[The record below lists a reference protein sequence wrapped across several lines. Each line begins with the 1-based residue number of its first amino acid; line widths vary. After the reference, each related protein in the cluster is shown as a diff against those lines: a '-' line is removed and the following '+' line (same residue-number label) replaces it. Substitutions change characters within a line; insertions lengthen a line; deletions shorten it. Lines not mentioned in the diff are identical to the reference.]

1 VASPASD
8 SGSDVDLP
16 DSLRVTFIDRDA
28 QDLVVHVAGH
38 LDLATAPRLDD
49 HLRERLDGAP
59 PRRILLDLSQ
69 LDFMG
74 GAGVAVLLRLHRWCR
89 DHGCAPLRLTTARGP
104 VDRTLRLLDVEDLF
118 ERWPDP

>member
-8 SGSDVDLP
+8 GDLP
-16 DSLRVTFIDRDA
+16 DSLRITFVDQDPR
-28 QDLVVHVAGH
+28 DLVVHVAGH

-49 HLRERLDGAP
+49 HLRERLGCAP

-69 LDFMG
+69 LDFIG

-89 DHGCAPLRLTTARGP
+89 EHGCAPLRLTTSSGP
-104 VDRTLRLLDVEDLF
+104 VDRTLRLLDVDDLF
-118 ERWPDP
+118 ERSQ